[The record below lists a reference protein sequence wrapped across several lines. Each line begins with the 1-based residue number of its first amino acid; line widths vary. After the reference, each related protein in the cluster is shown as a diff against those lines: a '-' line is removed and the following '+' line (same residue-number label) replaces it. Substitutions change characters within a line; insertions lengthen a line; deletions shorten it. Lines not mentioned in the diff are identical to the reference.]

1 VKSITEEVGG
11 GCLVAIRVGEAT
23 VVVAK
28 RAMEMAETSWVKA
41 TILCG
46 SEIC

>member
-11 GCLVAIRVGEAT
+11 CLAAMTVGEAT
-23 VVVAK
+23 TVVARK
-28 RAMEMAETSWVKA
+28 AMEMAETSGVKA

-46 SEIC
+46 SEMC